1 MGVKPR
7 GIKMWGKKKVE
18 VKKVGVKNKF
28 GLKKKL
34 EVKKKTVYLSAFL
47 IPNVTMARW
56 YSLMITNSCA
66 RVRIPLE
73 VKVIYDLGVQV
84 GALG

>member
-1 MGVKPR
+1 M
-7 GIKMWGKKKVE
+7 E

-28 GLKKKL
+28 GLKKM
-34 EVKKKTVYLSAFL
+34 EVKKKTVYISTFL
-47 IPNVTMARW
+47 IPNATMARW
-56 YSLMITNSCA
+56 YSYMVTNSCT